1 MKFFID
7 FNDDASQIDIDN
19 YLSDNNCVVNRIF
32 DRLGKVYLVTTTA
45 QPPQSALVERMS
57 EDKSLNLS
65 LGGIT
70 ESVAIT
76 EDNWWKIVSYE
87 NGEVITEDTTEIDID
102 ISEAHMDVYVVDSG
116 INKNHSEFVGQT
128 INDLYTATP
137 SDFSDSQG
145 HGTALASLITGNSCA
160 ITRANI
166 QNVKVYHNDG
176 TITLSELLDA
186 LHTILEHSNSRP
198 EILSVMNISWIMD
211 FNEYVNH
218 KIQYMVSQGIITVV
232 CAGNQGKAIADLTPA
247 CIPEV
252 YTVGAYDQNFM
263 PADFSNYT
271 SSVGSAGGAVNQGAL
286 DIWAPGVSI
295 RVADGSA
302 DAADF
307 KLANGTSYSA
317 AIFTACV
324 CYNLTH
330 LENLWSEEFGE
341 PLNKL
346 TASSELSGL
355 KRQKMGL
362 LDLEPPH
369 QNSINKI
376 ATFMENGNNILK
388 IYWQERKGFTTPE
401 SLISTSGQILRIMFL
416 NSDVQSY
423 QITEGNLPPGL
434 KITEGFLVGTL
445 PALQDDTPF
454 ELYKFT
460 IECLSH
466 DQTTTTLEY
475 SLMHKDPDRIEDLSP
490 EEIDNLDV
498 EILMLLQENPCSGE
512 GSTGPCYDDCDPGEL
527 CFTSGGGKG
536 FCLC

>member
-401 SLISTSGQILRIMFL
+401 SLVSTSGQILRIMFL

-498 EILMLLQENPCSGE
+498 EILLLLQGF
-512 GSTGPCYDDCDPGEL
+512 CDPGTTPPPCNDNCPPGEF
-527 CFTSGGGKG
+527 CFTSGSGKG
-536 FCLC
+536 ICVC